1 MLLLKYVRKEF
12 SRMFDNK
19 KVRISTIITF
29 YNGQI
34 SLLKELIESIEVS
47 IDRLIQ
53 IQKQNLIEHNLVIIN
68 DSINKAVEGI
78 LEVFI
83 DDYRSKSFSNIVL
96 IHNSMNL
103 GIIGSRLKG
112 LKYIGESDI
121 VHIIDQ
127 DDKIDNNFYS
137 IANKIFHE
145 NKEVNFLVSGT
156 AIIIDENNK
165 QISKFIL
172 PESLNRI
179 GNKNILKKFIYGTNF
194 VISMGSLVFRGI
206 LVDQII
212 ALFEKFD
219 RDIDG
224 SDDALVQIFLL
235 KSGYKCIFSEELVLF
250 YRMHNNNYSKEISKD
265 FYSKTLKGLKI
276 LNQIGL
282 ITDKELEFRRRIDR
296 SLRILRKGFK
306 NWKIID
312 WKNLMSDLPLLI
324 KFFYYSRIYKPS
336 KKYVPRSKTVGRK
349 NKA

>member
-1 MLLLKYVRKEF
+1 
-12 SRMFDNK
+12 MFDNK

-34 SLLKELIESIEVS
+34 SFLKELIESIEVS

-83 DDYRSKSFSNIVL
+83 DGYRSKSFSNIVL
-96 IHNSMNL
+96 IHNSINL

-137 IANKIFHE
+137 IANKIFH
-145 NKEVNFLVSGT
+145 VN
-156 AIIIDENNK
+156 
-165 QISKFIL
+165 
-172 PESLNRI
+172 
-179 GNKNILKKFIYGTNF
+179 
-194 VISMGSLVFRGI
+194 
-206 LVDQII
+206 
-212 ALFEKFD
+212 
-219 RDIDG
+219 
-224 SDDALVQIFLL
+224 
-235 KSGYKCIFSEELVLF
+235 
-250 YRMHNNNYSKEISKD
+250 KEISKD

-276 LNQIGL
+276 LNQMGL
-282 ITDKELEFRRRIDR
+282 ITGKELEFRRRIDR

-306 NWKIID
+306 NCKISD
-312 WKNLMSDLPLLI
+312 WKNLISDFPCI
-324 KFFYYSRIYKPS
+324 
-336 KKYVPRSKTVGRK
+336 K
-349 NKA
+349 NKIAR

>member
-1 MLLLKYVRKEF
+1 
-12 SRMFDNK
+12 MFDTK

-34 SLLKELIESIEVS
+34 SFLKELIESIEVS

-68 DSINKAVEGI
+68 DSANKAVEGI

-83 DDYRSKSFSNIVL
+83 DGYRSKSFSNIVL
-96 IHNSMNL
+96 IHNSTNL

-127 DDKIDNNFYS
+127 DDKIDSNFYS
-137 IANKIFHE
+137 IASKIFHE
-145 NKEVNFLVSGT
+145 NKEANFVVAGT
-156 AIIIDENNK
+156 TIIIDENNK
-165 QISKFIL
+165 QISKFII

-194 VISMGSLVFRGI
+194 VISMGNLVFRGI

-212 ALFEKFD
+212 ALYKKFD

-224 SDDALVQIFLL
+224 SDDALAQIFLL
-235 KSGYKCIFSEELVLF
+235 KSGYKCIFSKELVLF
-250 YRMHNNNYSKEISKD
+250 YRMYNNNYSKEISKD

-276 LNQIGL
+276 LNQMGL
-282 ITDKELEFRRRIDR
+282 ITGKELEFRRRIDR
-296 SLRILRKGFK
+296 SLKILRKGFK
-306 NWKIID
+306 NCKISD
-312 WKNLMSDLPLLI
+312 WKNLISDFPSLI
-324 KFFYYSRIYKPS
+324 KFYYYNKIYKTPKNVGS
-336 KKYVPRSKTVGRK
+336 LPKRVSRKK
-349 NKA
+349 